1 LRVQN
6 RPDFLNKFLT
16 LLIHIYRSIIMDPV
30 TLAILTGVGGQALS
44 QVGTLIPTGIERSQ
58 KKELEKLKRLQEMNA
73 LGLTEKE
80 QAAMQG
86 KLSAGSTQVQQQAA
100 QDRARILAGGG
111 SVTGGQALQQAVAVD
126 AQRAQGQ
133 ERIAQT
139 ILEQDLAKEAEQ
151 KDRIAAIEAAQA
163 QKRTE
168 RAAAAASIA
177 GAGLEAG
184 LTTAAQQKIIQGGE
198 DPSPQMIA
206 ATKQAYGLT
215 SDDEARGIIELR
227 VRDPEAAK
235 MLAESLI
242 AKSKA
247 GAK

>member
-1 LRVQN
+1 
-6 RPDFLNKFLT
+6 
-16 LLIHIYRSIIMDPV
+16 MDPV

-44 QVGTLIPTGIERSQ
+44 QVGNLIPTGIERSQ

-80 QAAMQG
+80 QSAMQG
-86 KLSAGSTQVQQQAA
+86 RLSAGSTQVQQQAA

-151 KDRIAAIEAAQA
+151 KERISAIEAAQS
-163 QKRTE
+163 QKRAE
-168 RAAAAASIA
+168 RASAAASIA

-184 LTTAAQQKIIQGGE
+184 LTTAAQQKIIQGARN
-198 DPSPQMIA
+198 PSPQMISA
-206 ATKQAYGLT
+206 VKTSLGLAT
-215 SDDEARGIIELR
+215 DDEARGVIELQAQ
-227 VRDPEAAK
+227 DPEGAK
-235 MLAESLI
+235 MFIQSLS
-242 AKSKA
+242 AKSRS
-247 GAK
+247 GGTL